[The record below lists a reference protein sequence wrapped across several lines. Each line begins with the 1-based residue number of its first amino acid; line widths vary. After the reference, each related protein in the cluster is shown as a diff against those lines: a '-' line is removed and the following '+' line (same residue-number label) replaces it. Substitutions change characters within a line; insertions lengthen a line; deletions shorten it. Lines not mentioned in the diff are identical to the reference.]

1 MFIGYISGQWTQ
13 DEYQNLFDLVN
24 LDLRVKAHQEY
35 DAGNRKVCYLLL
47 FDCSLVYSR
56 PAVIFLQLFIL
67 YVSLHIWHCSLLF
80 HPIIPCY
87 EVIYLLFVTV
97 KRQHCMGGY

>member
-35 DAGNRKVCYLLL
+35 DAGNRKVK
-47 FDCSLVYSR
+47 FTTVR
-56 PAVIFLQLFIL
+56 
-67 YVSLHIWHCSLLF
+67 
-80 HPIIPCY
+80 
-87 EVIYLLFVTV
+87 LFVGVFQACCNIFTTFHTV
-97 KRQHCMGGY
+97 R